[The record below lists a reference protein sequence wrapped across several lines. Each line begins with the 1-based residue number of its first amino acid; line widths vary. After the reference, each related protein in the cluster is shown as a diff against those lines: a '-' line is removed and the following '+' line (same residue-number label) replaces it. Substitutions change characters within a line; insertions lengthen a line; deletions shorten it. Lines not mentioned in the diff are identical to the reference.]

1 VSEACD
7 HLKALHAA
15 LRGLL
20 DILRQIAY
28 RDPDFDL
35 AQSYHRHR
43 SQVEA
48 HFLAALSCTYHPA
61 LRMALDVLDVLPLTL
76 HEAARRV
83 SWFRGGIGV
92 VVPEHRDL
100 LVIVPRAVELVMQA
114 AVDLGCRLEPPPPGA
129 RGLSERQEE
138 IIRLRHQGLLVKQ
151 IAEKLRVTERTVLRE
166 IASIR
171 RTHPDLLPYRR
182 TGRPAARRHPSR

>member
-1 VSEACD
+1 VAEACD
-7 HLKALHAA
+7 HLKAALEA

-20 DILRQIAY
+20 DVLREVAD

-35 AQSYHRHR
+35 AQAYHRHR

-61 LRMALDVLDVLPLTL
+61 LRMVLDVLDVLPLTL

-100 LVIVPRAVELVMQA
+100 LVIVPQVVELVMQA
-114 AVDLGCRLEPPPPGA
+114 AADLGCPLEPPPEEA
-129 RGLSERQEE
+129 RPDQERLTGRDRRCLELWREGRSLKEIAQEMGVGPE
-138 IIRLRHQGLLVKQ
+138 TVRGYILRLRKRLGPD
-151 IAEKLRVTERTVLRE
+151 RV
-166 IASIR
+166 
-171 RTHPDLLPYRR
+171 PYRR
-182 TGRPAARRHPSR
+182 PR

>member
-20 DILRQIAY
+20 DVLREVSR

-35 AQSYHRHR
+35 AQAYHRHR
-43 SQVEA
+43 CRVEA
-48 HFLAALSCTYHPA
+48 HLLAALSVTHHPG
-61 LRMALDVLDVLPLTL
+61 LRMVLDLHLPATL
-76 HEAARRV
+76 HEAARQV
-83 SWFRGGIGV
+83 SWLRGGIGV
-92 VVPEHRDL
+92 AVPEHRDL
-100 LVIVPRAVELVMQA
+100 LVRVPQAIEMVMQA
-114 AVDLGCRLEPPPPGA
+114 AVDLGCPLEPPPPGA

-182 TGRPAARRHPSR
+182 TGRPAARKHPSR